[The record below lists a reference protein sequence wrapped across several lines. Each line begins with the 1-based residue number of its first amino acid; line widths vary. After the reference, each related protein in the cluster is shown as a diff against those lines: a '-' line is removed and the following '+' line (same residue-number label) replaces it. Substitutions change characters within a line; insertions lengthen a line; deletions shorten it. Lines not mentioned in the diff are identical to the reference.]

1 MLLATE
7 VAPSLISYRLSLSF
21 RAHGHSGVVEDL
33 LAPSHCVF
41 LIVTWNS
48 FLCMSTV
55 SLKNYCALCSV
66 ISCSWAPHAVGC
78 IFMHTHTMSFT
89 SVCPTALPGLF

>member
-1 MLLATE
+1 MLVGREA
-7 VAPSLISYRLSLSF
+7 APSLISYRLSLSF
-21 RAHGHSGVVEDL
+21 RAHGHSGVIEDL

-55 SLKNYCALCSV
+55 SLVSFLALGPHMLLGV
-66 ISCSWAPHAVGC
+66 FSC
-78 IFMHTHTMSFT
+78 MHTLCLYLCLPH
-89 SVCPTALPGLF
+89 CPSRPVLTADVVSD